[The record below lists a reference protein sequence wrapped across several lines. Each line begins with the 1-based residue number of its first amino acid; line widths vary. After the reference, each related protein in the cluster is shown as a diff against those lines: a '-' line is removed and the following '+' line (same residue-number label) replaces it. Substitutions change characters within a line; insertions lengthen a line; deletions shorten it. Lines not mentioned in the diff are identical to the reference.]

1 MILEKNTPNGV
12 TAHPRHSRAGEFLR
26 FIAENRAELWR
37 AVKKNITY
45 DPDLFDDAMAAAVVK
60 VYNAIESGRD
70 VADFKQYFFMA
81 AKWEYINTDNATRRR
96 KANNAPLS
104 AADGEAVPTNPTAD
118 LRPILSDLRAIID
131 NTHGE
136 DARQLYERHKN
147 GEPFSKIGRALGK
160 NPREIASMVHAVE
173 AFVDA
178 DPAARQIRRRY
189 YELAAPDE

>member
-1 MILEKNTPNGV
+1 MLLGNTTPQGV
-12 TAHPRHSRAGEFLR
+12 TTHSRTFRAGEFLH

-37 AVKKNITY
+37 AVRKNITY
-45 DPDLFDDAMAAAVVK
+45 DPNLFDDAMAAAVVK

-118 LRPILSDLRAIID
+118 LRPILSDLRANID
-131 NTHGE
+131 RAHGK
-136 DARQLYERHKN
+136 DARRLYERHKN
-147 GEPFSKIGRALGK
+147 GEPFSKIGRELGIC
-160 NPREIASMVHAVE
+160 PRRIAAVVHAVE
-173 AFVDA
+173 VFVA
-178 DPAARQIRRRY
+178 TDPAALRIKQRY
-189 YELAAPDE
+189 YELTAPDE

>member
-1 MILEKNTPNGV
+1 MEKNTPNSV

-81 AKWEYINTDNATRRR
+81 AKWEYINTDNATRRK
-96 KANNAPLS
+96 KAINAPLS
-104 AADGEAVPTNPTAD
+104 AADGETVPTNPTAD
-118 LRPILSDLRAIID
+118 LRPILNDLRAIID
-131 NTHGE
+131 KVHGE
-136 DARQLYERHKN
+136 EARRLYERHKN
-147 GEPFSKIGRALGK
+147 GEPFSKIGRTLGM
-160 NPREIASMVHAVE
+160 NPRRIAPVVHAVE
-173 AFVDA
+173 SFVDA